1 MMSKSV
7 DRLHLPRRRPDS
19 IPALFPFPEYLVD
32 DDRKD
37 DYFDTKAVLQ
47 VPWMG
52 VVTMALSHY
61 RRFYR
66 ALWTGVRPTFQSAEF
81 VEGASRVRASAEK
94 LAATLGS
101 NRLLEPLEAA
111 GYAPREI
118 DQIRE
123 LISVFH
129 VGNVPYALLA
139 TMARTL
145 LEGREIAPKDTLF
158 SPFQGRHAPD
168 VKVPFVLM
176 EAHHADAPT
185 RALYEDIKEQLRLP
199 FVNTDYRAL
208 ARWPTYFTSAWHVLR
223 PHVRTPDYELAVT
236 AIHDLLV
243 ELSTKLPNPNG
254 LTSAAL
260 RQAAID
266 DGAPDDICRTVEL
279 FQWLLPGLVLNV
291 ACFRAQLAG

>member
-1 MMSKSV
+1 MCKSV
-7 DRLHLPRRRPDS
+7 DHLQLPRRPPDW
-19 IPALFPFPEYLVD
+19 IPALFPLPEYLVD
-32 DDRKD
+32 GDRKD
-37 DYFDTKAVLQ
+37 DYDDTKTVLQ

-52 VVTMALSHY
+52 VVTMAFSHY

-66 ALWTGVRPTFQSAEF
+66 TLWPGVRPAFQSAEF
-81 VEGASRVRASAEK
+81 VDGASRVRADAER

-101 NRLLEPLEAA
+101 NCLLEQLRAS
-111 GYAPREI
+111 GYAPLEI
-118 DQIRE
+118 DQIRR

-129 VGNVPYALLA
+129 FGNVPYATLA
-139 TMARTL
+139 TMARAL
-145 LEGREIAPKDTLF
+145 LEGHELAPKDASF
-158 SPFQGRHAPD
+158 APFQGRHAPD

-176 EAHHADAPT
+176 EAHHAEGPT

-208 ARWPTYFTSAWHVLR
+208 ARWPTYFSSAWHALR
-223 PHVRTPDYELAVT
+223 PHIQTPEYEHAVT
-236 AIHDLLV
+236 EIHDLLV

-266 DGAPDDICRTVEL
+266 DGSLDDIRRTVEL
-279 FQWLLPGLVLNV
+279 FQWLLPGLILNV
-291 ACFRAQLAG
+291 ACFRAQLAP

>member
-1 MMSKSV
+1 MRKSV
-7 DRLHLPRRRPDS
+7 DRLQLPRRHPDS
-19 IPALFPFPEYLVD
+19 IPALFPLPEYLVNG
-32 DDRKD
+32 DRKN
-37 DYFDTKAVLQ
+37 DYDDTKAVLQ

-52 VVTMALSHY
+52 VVTMAFSHY

-66 ALWTGVRPTFQSAEF
+66 ALWTGMRPTFQSAEF
-81 VEGASRVRASAEK
+81 VEGASRLRACAEK
-94 LAATLGS
+94 LAATFGS
-101 NRLLEPLEAA
+101 NCLLEPLGAA

-145 LEGREIAPKDTLF
+145 LEGHELAPKGALF

-176 EAHHADAPT
+176 EAHHAEGSI
-185 RALYEDIKEQLRLP
+185 RALYQDIKGQLRLP

-208 ARWPTYFTSAWHVLR
+208 ARWPTYFTSAWYALR
-223 PHVRTPDYELAVT
+223 PHVQTPEYELAVT

-243 ELSTKLPNPNG
+243 ELSTRLPNPNG

-260 RQAAID
+260 RQAAMD
-266 DGAPDDICRTVEL
+266 DGAQGDICRTVEL
-279 FQWLLPGLVLNV
+279 FQWLLPGLILNV
-291 ACFRAQLAG
+291 ACFRAQLTR